1 MRSTKQLVILAAAPF
16 ILVGCSKNTNDPT
29 AKDSGVTELEKR
41 LIGSWRYHNGEPC
54 QADDIYIFRSDKRFT
69 LDEGNTKCGF
79 QFADSE
85 WDWEITKDS
94 ILNPLIGLPG
104 NSSMHSDLRIIRL
117 DNDTMLLR
125 GVEWGMQAIYTYTR
139 KK

>member
-1 MRSTKQLVILAAAPF
+1 MKSIKQLALLAAAPI
-16 ILVGCSKNTNDPT
+16 ILSSCSKNTNDPLSPQS
-29 AKDSGVTELEKR
+29 AVAELEKK
-41 LIGSWRYHNGEPC
+41 IVGNWKYHNGEAC
-54 QADDIYIFRSDKRFT
+54 QQDDIYIFRSNKRFT

-79 QFADSE
+79 QFAASE

-94 ILNPLIGLPG
+94 VLNPNFGLPG
-104 NSSMHSDLRIIRL
+104 NSSSQADLRIIRL

-125 GVEWGMQAIYTYTR
+125 GAEWGSQAVYTYTR